1 MKKILLFI
9 FTLFSLSY
17 IFGQGNNLQFNQVIF
32 QEFNTT
38 AGYDSYFYSAGTITV
53 PSNKVWKITSTGV
66 NAHSGTANERE
77 MDGKIMIG
85 NHKCSSFPI
94 WLNSGTY
101 PIYLSTNNITFNY
114 IDGSISGVEFNIV
127 Q

>member
-9 FTLFSLSY
+9 FTLFYLSY
-17 IFGQGNNLQFNQVIF
+17 YFGQGNNLQFNQVIF

-38 AGYDSYFYSAGTITV
+38 AGYAEYFYSAGTITV

-101 PIYLSTNNITFNY
+101 PIYLSTNNISFDY